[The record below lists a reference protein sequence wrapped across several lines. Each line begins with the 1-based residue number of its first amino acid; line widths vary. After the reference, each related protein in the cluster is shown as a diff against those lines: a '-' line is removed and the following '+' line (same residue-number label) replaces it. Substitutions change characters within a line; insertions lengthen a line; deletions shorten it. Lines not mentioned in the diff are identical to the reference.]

1 VSWFDPSL
9 PIGLASDH
17 AGFALKEKVK
27 EHLVESGYQ
36 VLDFGT
42 ESTERVD
49 YPDFGAACATAV
61 AERRCS
67 AGVVI
72 CGTGIGMS
80 IVANKVRGIRAALCN
95 SVTEARLARQ
105 HNDANVLAMGGR
117 IVGETV
123 ALDILDTWLTTDYEG
138 GRHQRR
144 LDKIAALEEKQGR

>member
-1 VSWFDPSL
+1 VSWFNASL

-27 EHLVESGYQ
+27 EHLVEKGYQ

-42 ESTERVD
+42 DGPERVD
-49 YPDFGAACATAV
+49 YPDFGKACAVAV
-61 AERRCS
+61 AEERCA

-105 HNDANVLAMGGR
+105 HNDANILAMGGR
-117 IVGETV
+117 ILGETV
-123 ALDILDTWLTTDYEG
+123 ALDILDVWLATEYEG

-144 LDKIAALEEKQGR
+144 LDKIAALEQEQSG

>member
-1 VSWFDPSL
+1 MSWFDTSL

-27 EHLVESGYQ
+27 QHLVESGYQ

-42 ESTERVD
+42 EGTERVD
-49 YPDFGAACATAV
+49 YPDFGRACAAAV
-61 AERRCS
+61 AENRCS

-80 IVANKVRGIRAALCN
+80 IVANKVRGVRAALCH

-105 HNDANVLAMGGR
+105 HNNANVLALGGR
-117 IVGETV
+117 ILGETV
-123 ALDILDTWLTTDYEG
+123 AFDIVDTWLNTEYEG

-144 LDKIAALEEKQGR
+144 LDKIAALEKEQEC